1 MEEQLPPIGSLAAS
15 ATPSSPSAPSAPLA
29 SAITGHRVAP
39 AVLWAAVLRARADLA
54 RQRHLGQGKLDS
66 SAQAALLEA
75 LESYVKSLLD
85 RGHPVPYALRD
96 ELRLHRLTGG
106 AGRRTV

>member
-1 MEEQLPPIGSLAAS
+1 MEEQVPPIVSLAAS
-15 ATPSSPSAPSAPLA
+15 PAPSAPSAPSA
-29 SAITGHRVAP
+29 SPVTGHRVAP
-39 AVLWAAVLRARADLA
+39 AVLWEAVLRARADLA

-75 LESYVKSLLD
+75 LESYVKSLID

-106 AGRRTV
+106 ASRRTVG